1 MARRSTTWLQT
12 STHRFLVRRMEHA
25 LLRGEVRMVDDP
37 PRAQS
42 LSLIAGCV
50 LAVITLAACAVLAL
64 MHPRNVLGNA
74 PIVMVRESGALYVRI
89 GDVVHPVANLTSARL
104 IAGSPAEPE
113 MVSMAAIE
121 RSRLGPMVG
130 IPGAPSTVAR
140 RMDQD
145 NSDWTICDDA
155 QSSTAVV
162 TGGVGGRLDSGAN
175 VLVVARGESAA
186 STYLLYGGRRARVDL
201 RDPAVVRALRIDGV
215 VPRPVSRALLDAIPE
230 APPIAPPHIAG
241 AGAPSA
247 TPGLAVASVIR
258 VMRADSV
265 EYFVVLA
272 GGVQRIGQVAADLIR
287 FTSAPGRSELVTV
300 SPDSIGKSAIV
311 DDLPVTTF
319 PQRGGAPS
327 RPVLCAR
334 WRWST
339 ASGSAETEVLSG
351 DALPIDGAE
360 PRTLAQADGVG
371 PAVDSVVLPPGRVA
385 YVRASGVTG
394 AGSDTG
400 ALFLVDDSGA
410 LFGVRDDDTARRI
423 GLSSAPT
430 PAPWPVLAW
439 LPRGPELSVQ
449 AASVERDSAAPA

>member
-1 MARRSTTWLQT
+1 
-12 STHRFLVRRMEHA
+12 
-25 LLRGEVRMVDDP
+25 
-37 PRAQS
+37 
-42 LSLIAGCV
+42 
-50 LAVITLAACAVLAL
+50 
-64 MHPRNVLGNA
+64 MHPRGVLGNA

-113 MVSMAAIE
+113 MVGMAAIE

-130 IPGAPSTVAR
+130 IPGAPPTVAR

-145 NSDWTICDDA
+145 HPDWTICDDT
-155 QSSTAVV
+155 QSSTTVV
-162 TGGVGGRLDSGAN
+162 AGGVGGRLDSGAN

-186 STYLLYGGRRARVDL
+186 STYLLYDGRRASVDL

-247 TPGLAVASVIR
+247 IPGLAVATVTR

-287 FTSAPGRSELVTV
+287 FTSAPGRSELRTV

-311 DDLPVTTF
+311 DDLLVTSF
-319 PQRGGAPS
+319 PQRGGASS

-339 ASGSAETEVLSG
+339 ASASAETEVLSG
-351 DALPIDGAE
+351 DSLPIDGTE
-360 PRTLAQADGVG
+360 PRPLAQADGVG

-385 YVRASGVTG
+385 YVRATGVTG
-394 AGSDTG
+394 SGNDTG
-400 ALFLVDDSGA
+400 TMFLVDDSGA
-410 LFGVRDDDTARRI
+410 LFGVHDDDTARRI

-449 AASVERDSAAPA
+449 AASVERDSAAAPS